1 MLNNKFI
8 IISIVF
14 LFVFSL
20 LVGGELPFFL
30 FYFVLAIFLL
40 SFIEVLYYMHNTKT
54 TLTLKEMAIYA
65 GDKIEIYYEIHNNS
79 HFSIPYVEID
89 SIIERKLTNDYVPPI
104 IYSVE
109 PKQTI
114 STKTSITAKRR
125 GFYSIGEIKIG
136 IRDSL
141 GIFKL
146 NKSIKENTSIVIYPY
161 YRKLDSFQVFSGLSS
176 GELPIYD
183 KIIED
188 RSRNYGVRKYTVGDP
203 VKSIHW
209 KMSAKKNVLMTKE
222 YENRADTSVII
233 IIDSYIEKF
242 KKDLSHHIED
252 TQVEVASSIIDY
264 CLNHEIHTSLFFEN
278 ENENMFIQGNSQDS
292 FKSFMDELA
301 KYSPKS
307 SLDFSHYLDYIYP
320 SLYEYSTIVC
330 ITPFLNKEDAK
341 EIINLKMKGFNPIVI
356 HITDI
361 QNKNYK
367 INYSYIEKL
376 KSESI
381 SVYEI
386 DYRSNRARN
395 LEA

>member
-1 MLNNKFI
+1 
-8 IISIVF
+8 
-14 LFVFSL
+14 
-20 LVGGELPFFL
+20 
-30 FYFVLAIFLL
+30 
-40 SFIEVLYYMHNTKT
+40 
-54 TLTLKEMAIYA
+54 
-65 GDKIEIYYEIHNNS
+65 
-79 HFSIPYVEID
+79 
-89 SIIERKLTNDYVPPI
+89 
-104 IYSVE
+104 
-109 PKQTI
+109 
-114 STKTSITAKRR
+114 
-125 GFYSIGEIKIG
+125 
-136 IRDSL
+136 
-141 GIFKL
+141 
-146 NKSIKENTSIVIYPY
+146 
-161 YRKLDSFQVFSGLSS
+161 
-176 GELPIYD
+176 
-183 KIIED
+183 
-188 RSRNYGVRKYTVGDP
+188 
-203 VKSIHW
+203 
-209 KMSAKKNVLMTKE
+209 MSAKKNVLMTKE

-242 KKDLSHHIED
+242 RKDLSHHIED

-301 KYSPKS
+301 KYSPRS
-307 SLDFSHYLDYIYP
+307 SLDFSRSLDYIYS
-320 SLYEYSTIVC
+320 SLYEYSTIVY

-367 INYSYIEKL
+367 INYSYIEKI